1 MIGLD
6 WTTSCIYKY
15 RKKPFGQDS
24 LMSDKSSQVVDSI
37 AGCCIGARVRLLNRV
52 ITGLYDNALR
62 PLGVKASQFNILVV
76 AGKLGLARPAD
87 VCAILRLDTSTLS
100 RNVERMRT
108 QGWLEV
114 VPAEDARTQ
123 PFRLTTQ
130 GKQLLEQAAPAWKKA
145 QQEAE
150 KLLGNDGMAL
160 LGKLAGRL
168 GMPMKDR

>member
-1 MIGLD
+1 
-6 WTTSCIYKY
+6 
-15 RKKPFGQDS
+15 
-24 LMSDKSSQVVDSI
+24 MSDKSNHVIDTI
-37 AGCCIGARVRLLNRV
+37 ACRCIGARVRLLNRV

-76 AGKLGLARPAD
+76 AGKLGLARPAE

-114 VPAEDARTQ
+114 VPADDARTQ
-123 PFRLTTQ
+123 PFRLTIQ
-130 GKQLLEQAAPAWKKA
+130 GKQLVEQAASAWKIA

-150 KLLGNDGMAL
+150 QLLGEDGTAL
-160 LGKLAGRL
+160 LGKLAGKL
-168 GMPMKDR
+168 GMPMSER

>member
-1 MIGLD
+1 
-6 WTTSCIYKY
+6 
-15 RKKPFGQDS
+15 
-24 LMSDKSSQVVDSI
+24 MSDKNNQVIDTIARTCI
-37 AGCCIGARVRLLNRV
+37 AGRLRLVNRV

-76 AGKLGLARPAD
+76 AGKLGFARPAA

-114 VPAEDARTQ
+114 VPSEDAREQ

-130 GKQLLEQAAPAWKKA
+130 GKRLLEQAAPAWKQA

-150 KLLGNDGMAL
+150 QLLGEDGVAL
-160 LGKLAGRL
+160 LGKLAGKL
-168 GMPMKDR
+168 GMPMSER

>member
-1 MIGLD
+1 
-6 WTTSCIYKY
+6 
-15 RKKPFGQDS
+15 
-24 LMSDKSSQVVDSI
+24 MSDKSTQVVDSI

-52 ITGLYDNALR
+52 VTGMYDNALR

-114 VPAEDARTQ
+114 VPGKDARTQ

-130 GKQLLEQAAPAWKKA
+130 GKRLLEQAAPAWKKA

-160 LGKLAGRL
+160 LGKLAGKL
-168 GMPMKDR
+168 GMPVKDR

>member
-1 MIGLD
+1 MHIQLSAE
-6 WTTSCIYKY
+6 TSAAE
-15 RKKPFGQDS
+15 QA
-24 LMSDKSSQVVDSI
+24 MNDKSSQVADMIACRCI
-37 AGCCIGARVRLLNRV
+37 AGRMRLVNRV
-52 ITGLYDNALR
+52 ITSLYDNAFR

-76 AGKLGLARPAD
+76 AGKLGLARPAE

-123 PFRLTTQ
+123 PFRLTNQ
-130 GKQLLEQAAPAWKKA
+130 GKRLLEQAAPAWKQA

-150 KLLGNDGMAL
+150 QLLGDDGMAL
-160 LGKLAGRL
+160 LGKLAGKL
-168 GMPMKDR
+168 GMPMSER

>member
-1 MIGLD
+1 
-6 WTTSCIYKY
+6 
-15 RKKPFGQDS
+15 
-24 LMSDKSSQVVDSI
+24 MSDKSSQLIDTIACRCI
-37 AGCCIGARVRLLNRV
+37 AGRIRLVNRV
-52 ITGLYDNALR
+52 ITSLYDNALR

-76 AGKLGLARPAD
+76 AGKLGLARPAE

-114 VPAEDARTQ
+114 VPSEDARTQ

-130 GKQLLEQAAPAWKKA
+130 GKRLLEQAAPAWKQA

-150 KLLGNDGMAL
+150 QLLGEDGMAL
-160 LGKLAGRL
+160 LGKLAGKL
-168 GMPMKDR
+168 GMPMSER

>member
-1 MIGLD
+1 V
-6 WTTSCIYKY
+6 
-15 RKKPFGQDS
+15 
-24 LMSDKSSQVVDSI
+24 SDKSNQVIDTI
-37 AGCCIGARVRLLNRV
+37 ACRCIGARMRLLNRV

-76 AGKLGLARPAD
+76 AGKLGLARPAE

-114 VPAEDARTQ
+114 VSADDARTQ
-123 PFRLTTQ
+123 PFRLTIQ
-130 GKQLLEQAAPAWKKA
+130 GKRLVEQAASAWKKA

-150 KLLGNDGMAL
+150 QLLGEDGMAL
-160 LGKLAGRL
+160 LGKLAGKL
-168 GMPMKDR
+168 GVPMTER

>member
-1 MIGLD
+1 
-6 WTTSCIYKY
+6 
-15 RKKPFGQDS
+15 
-24 LMSDKSSQVVDSI
+24 MSDKSNQVIDTI
-37 AGCCIGARVRLLNRV
+37 AGNCIAGRMRLVNRV

-76 AGKLGLARPAD
+76 AGKLGLARPGD

-114 VPAEDARTQ
+114 VSGEDARTQ
-123 PFRLTTQ
+123 PFRLTTR
-130 GKQLLEQAAPAWKKA
+130 GKRLLEQAAPAWEKA
-145 QQEAE
+145 QREAE

-160 LGKLAGRL
+160 LGKLAGKL